1 MALKAAKKVQKTP
14 DELEKI
20 SAELDAEEIRRP
32 DPNTPL
38 TDEDGVVRGV
48 PLLAG
53 YVDPETGICHQTFD
67 YREMNGADEEAIN
80 KADVRANGAKLVNV
94 LCERCVVAI
103 GTLQKKDHRAD
114 WGKIIRSMLG
124 GDLDYM
130 VFKIRELSKGHE
142 VKFTH
147 KCPHCGQQ
155 LTTIMDTDEFK
166 IRPFLGE
173 REIAFTLNKGY
184 KDVKGNL
191 HREGVFHLAT
201 GFDREV
207 TVPIIKKNP
216 STAMTMLM
224 TRCVVFS
231 DGTTPLQSNIKDM
244 VLRDRKVIE
253 EIIRENTF
261 GVDTSIEG
269 LTCESCGQ
277 DISGEL
283 GQSDFF

>member
-1 MALKAAKKVQKTP
+1 MALKATQKKSN
-14 DELEKI
+14 DELEKVVSEI
-20 SAELDAEEIRRP
+20 EAEEMRQP
-32 DPNTPL
+32 DHNTPL
-38 TDEDGVVRGV
+38 TDEDGVVRGE

-80 KADVRANGAKLVNV
+80 KADVRANPAKLANV
-94 LCERCVVAI
+94 LCERCVIAI
-103 GTLQKKDHRAD
+103 GTLQKKDHRAE

-124 GDLDYM
+124 GDIDYM
-130 VFKIRELSKGHE
+130 TFKIRELSKGKE
-142 VKFTH
+142 IVFTH
-147 KCPHCGQQ
+147 KCPKCGQT
-155 LTTIMDTDEFK
+155 LTTSMQTDEFN
-166 IRPFLGE
+166 IRPFMQE
-173 REIAFTLNKGY
+173 REIAFTLHKGY
-184 KDVKGNL
+184 KDVKG
-191 HREGVFHLAT
+191 HVHKEGVFRLAN

-207 TVPIIKKNP
+207 ITPVVKKNP
-216 STAMTMLM
+216 STAMTMFM

-231 DGTTPLQSNIKDM
+231 DGTQPLQNNIKDM

-253 EIIRENTF
+253 DIIKENTF
-261 GVDTSIEG
+261 GIDTTIEG